1 MVNWSIKIA
10 GRLPPS
16 DIQIVKCLVEAI
28 NFKLIPTLP
37 LTYRLQNHDGPAY
50 VFHSIKRIYFEWGDT
65 DTPDPFLCHESFP
78 EGKKKAR

>member
-50 VFHSIKRIYFEWGDT
+50 VFHLIKRF
-65 DTPDPFLCHESFP
+65 
-78 EGKKKAR
+78 